1 MLGYFG
7 SIYYSI
13 IYHKLKEILKCIK
26 NAQIFGSIYYSIIY
40 HKLKRILK
48 CIKNAQIFYDI

>member
-13 IYHKLKEILKCIK
+13 IFRKLKEILKCIK
-26 NAQIFGSIYYSIIY
+26 NARIFNMLI

-48 CIKNAQIFYDI
+48 CIKCLHSIL